1 MQYSGTF
8 RIGLTGGIG
17 SGKST
22 VAAMLA
28 GRGAVLID
36 ADAVSR
42 GLTAPG
48 GAAMPAIAQTFG
60 ASYLTPDGALDR
72 QAMRELA
79 FGDPQARGRLEAIL
93 HPLIAQETDRLT
105 QAGLAAGAA
114 CIVFDVPLL
123 VEQGRRWR
131 ARVDAVLVVDCYAQT
146 QIDRVMR
153 RSAWEREAVERVMAQ
168 QATRKQ
174 RLAAADAT
182 LFNEALSLEQLQAQV
197 GQVWQYFGLSS

>member
-1 MQYSGTF
+1 MRQTGAF
-8 RIGLTGGIG
+8 RVGLTGGIG

-28 GRGAVLID
+28 RRGAVLID
-36 ADAVSR
+36 ADAISR

-48 GAAMPAIAQTFG
+48 GAAMPAIAKTFG
-60 ASYLTPDGALDR
+60 ASYVGDDGALDR
-72 QAMRELA
+72 RAMRELA

-93 HPLIAQETDRLT
+93 HPLIAQETDRLS
-105 QAGLAAGAA
+105 QAGVAAGAP

-123 VEQGRRWR
+123 VESGRRWR
-131 ARVDAVLVVDCYAQT
+131 SQVDTVWVVDCNEQT
-146 QIDRVMR
+146 QIDRVMS
-153 RSAWEREAVERVMAQ
+153 RSGWERVAVERVMAQ

-182 LFNEALSLEQLQAQV
+182 VFNESLTLEQLQAQV
-197 GQVWQYFGLSS
+197 GQVWQHFGLSS